1 MRSGD
6 EGRGAGE
13 GGRRGVRR
21 GVRRWFRLPVRDRV
35 LTEAD
40 VEAELA
46 SHVEAR
52 VERLVSAGMPEAAA
66 RAEAERRLGGLA
78 HARGVLIRDAWDRD
92 ARLTLRDRLRE
103 VRDDVAYAMRSV
115 FRERGYAAVVIIT
128 LALGIGANATMF
140 GLLDRLL
147 LTGPAHVVE
156 PGDVYRFY
164 VNTRNEHDGSTNRF
178 AQMHGPALM
187 QLRAAVPSMTHA
199 SGYMTQTS
207 TLGAGVEA
215 RQLRLGGVSAS
226 FFDLLGVRPAL
237 GRFFDE
243 AEDTPPAGE
252 RVIVLSHAL
261 WQSEFGGR
269 RDVAGETIMLSGRP
283 YVIVGVAPAGFTGVL
298 LEPRDG
304 WVPLSSTLAAS
315 MGENWATEQYGL
327 YLPVVAR
334 LRPGATPE
342 RAAAEAT
349 AAWRAA
355 VQDGPE
361 SHREAH
367 LTLHPT
373 RADAGGDEPMEARV
387 ARWLMAVAVIVLLV
401 ACANVANLYFARGLR
416 RRREIAVR
424 LAMGISRGR
433 LLRLLLTES
442 MLLAVLGGIA
452 ALFVAYWGA
461 GIVRTVL
468 LPDFDWTTSPLNSR
482 VLAVSAVVTL
492 LVGVVTGLA
501 PALLAGRPDLAPS
514 LAGSVHAPPAPGR
527 ARSVLAVLQAAFC
540 VLLLVG
546 AGVFVRSMWSVYE
559 MNLGVDADRVM
570 AVSFEWQTPP
580 DLGDEE
586 RAELDA
592 RRRTFYGEAAARLA
606 AEPGVD
612 AASVAVGSVFG
623 AAYFARIRVDGLD
636 SIPSMPGGGP
646 YMSAISPG
654 YFATL
659 GTPVLRGRVFGPGEG
674 AGTDPVVVV
683 SRTTADALW
692 PGSDPLGRCVY
703 MATAPDAP
711 CSRVVGVVA
720 DLRRFRIVEDA
731 AFQFYVPLGQQP
743 TWMSGVTLLA
753 RTSVRPDVMGEPL
766 RRVLYGLEPS
776 LRFVNMQPFSEYLEP
791 QRRPWKLGATL
802 FALCGVLALVIAA
815 LGLYSVIAY
824 LVLHRRHEIG
834 VRMALGAGRNDVMRM
849 VLRQSLLL
857 TGAGVIIG
865 VVAALLAAPHVEPL
879 LFETSAV
886 DPAVFAVVAATLVA
900 AAVAAGMLP
909 AWRASRVQPTEALR
923 DS

>member
-1 MRSGD
+1 MMRK
-6 EGRGAGE
+6 
-13 GGRRGVRR
+13 
-21 GVRRWFRLPVRDRV
+21 GVRRWFRLPVRNRV

-40 VEAELA
+40 VEAELT
-46 SHVEAR
+46 SHIEER
-52 VERLVSAGMPEAAA
+52 VERLMAAGMPEEDA

-92 ARLTLRDRLRE
+92 IRLSLRDRFRE
-103 VRDDVAYAMRSV
+103 LGDDVAYALRSV
-115 FRERGYAAVVIIT
+115 TRERGYAAVVIIT

-147 LTGPAHVVE
+147 LSGPAHVVE

-164 VNTRNEHDGSTNRF
+164 VNTRNEHDGSTSRF

-187 QLRAAVPSMTHA
+187 HLRSAVPSMTHA

-215 RQLRLGGVSAS
+215 RQLRLDGVSAS

-237 GRFFDE
+237 GRFFD
-243 AEDTPPAGE
+243 ATEDAPPGGE

-269 RDVAGETIMLSGRP
+269 RDVTGETMMLSGRP
-283 YVIVGVAPAGFTGVL
+283 YIIVGVAPAGFTGVL

-304 WVPLSSTLAAS
+304 WVPLSSTVAAS
-315 MGENWATEQYGL
+315 MGERWATEIMGL

-334 LRPGATPE
+334 LRPGADPE

-349 AAWRAA
+349 AAWRAS
-355 VQDGPE
+355 VQDWAE
-361 SHREAH
+361 THREAFI
-367 LTLHPT
+367 TLHPM
-373 RADAGGDEPMEARV
+373 RADAEGNEPMEARV
-387 ARWLMAVAVIVLLV
+387 ARWLMAVAVVVLLV

-433 LLRLLLTES
+433 LLRLLLAES

-452 ALFVAYWGA
+452 ALAVAYWGA
-461 GIVRTVL
+461 SIVRTVL
-468 LPDFDWTTSPLNSR
+468 LPDFDWTSSPLDGR

-501 PALLAGRPDLAPS
+501 PALLAGRPDLAPA

-546 AGVFVRSMWSVYE
+546 AGVFVRSLWSVHE
-559 MNLGVDADRVM
+559 MNLGVDTDRVM

-580 DLGDEE
+580 DLGDAE
-586 RAELDA
+586 RAELTA
-592 RRRTFYGEAAARLA
+592 RRRAFYGEAAARLV

-612 AASVAVGSVFG
+612 AASVAVGSAFG
-623 AAYFARIRVDGLD
+623 GAYAANVRVAGVD

-646 YMSAISPG
+646 YMSAVSAD

-659 GTPVLRGRVFGPGEG
+659 GTPVLRGRVFTAGEG
-674 AGTDPVVVV
+674 AGTDPVIVL
-683 SRTTADALW
+683 SRTTAEALW
-692 PGSDPLGRCVY
+692 PGADPLGQCVH
-703 MATAPDAP
+703 MGTGPDVP

-720 DLRRFRIVEDA
+720 DTRRFRIVEDA
-731 AFQFYVPLGQQP
+731 ALQFYVPLGQQP
-743 TWMSGVTLLA
+743 AWMAGVTLLA
-753 RTSVRPDVMGEPL
+753 RTSVRPEVMGEPL

-776 LRFVNMQPFSEYLEP
+776 LRFVNVRPFSEFLEP

-834 VRMALGAGRNDVMRM
+834 VRMALGARRNDVMRL
-849 VLRQSLLL
+849 VLRQSLVL
-857 TGAGVIIG
+857 TGVGVAIG
-865 VVAALLAAPHVEPL
+865 VVAALLAAPHLEPL

-886 DPAVFAVVAATLVA
+886 DPAVFAIVAATLVA

-909 AWRASRVQPTEALR
+909 AWRASRVEPTEALR